1 MQKSYRPFCFRPNKV
16 FDEHVE
22 TASMPIVIST
32 MHLRKGME
40 FQAVVVLACVAPGL
54 KFLSDIL

>member
-1 MQKSYRPFCFRPNKV
+1 MPNKV
-16 FDEHVE
+16 LDEHVE
-22 TASMPIVIST
+22 TASIPIVIST

-40 FQAVVVLACVAPGL
+40 FRAVVVLACVAPGL